1 MASRGSRLAQTQ
13 YVYAPLRGITFLI
26 LGGLF
31 LTLADTVAKWLTVDT
46 PTGEIIFGRGV
57 STLPC
62 ILFLVIRAGPRSLQ
76 LNNPRGTLER
86 AAVAVVF
93 TFFLMASLRE
103 LPIAEVIAIL
113 YASPLILA
121 AIAPTM
127 LRETV
132 GMHRWIAIL
141 IAFAGVLVMMRP
153 GAEGLYWVALLP
165 LAAAGTSAFRDV
177 LTRRVAGTETSLAI
191 QFYTTLAMI
200 IFGGVTVVFGWRVL
214 PWSDVGLLALCGV
227 LQFVGQY
234 FFIDAF
240 RYASATTLAPFRYA
254 MLVWALIVGFI
265 VWGDVPDAWAIVG
278 TLLIAGGGLY
288 AIYRVPASGDG
299 GAT

>member
-1 MASRGSRLAQTQ
+1 MAGGSRLAETH
-13 YVYAPLRGITFLI
+13 YAPAPLRGIAFLV

-31 LTLADTVAKWLTVDT
+31 RTMADAVAKWLTADT

-57 STLPC
+57 STLLC
-62 ILFLVIRAGPRSLQ
+62 IAVLVVRAGPRSLRP
-76 LNNPRGTLER
+76 NDPRGIFQR
-86 AAVAVVF
+86 AEVAVVF

-132 GMHRWIAIL
+132 GRHRWIALL
-141 IAFAGVLVMMRP
+141 IAFAGVIVMMRP
-153 GAEGLYWVALLP
+153 GAESLRWVALLP
-165 LAAAGTSAFRDV
+165 LAAASVSAFRDV
-177 LTRRVAGTETSLAI
+177 LTRRVAGTETSVAI

-200 IFGGVTVVFGWRVL
+200 LFGGATVVFGWRAL

-227 LQFVGQY
+227 FQFVGQY
-234 FFIDAF
+234 LFIDAF
-240 RYASATTLAPFRYA
+240 RYAGATLLAPFRYA
-254 MLVWALIVGFI
+254 MLVWALVVGFAI
-265 VWGDVPDAWAIVG
+265 WGDIPDAWAIVG
-278 TLLIAGGGLY
+278 TLLIAGSGLY
-288 AIYRVPASGDG
+288 VIYGVPASGGDEK
-299 GAT
+299 TT

>member
-1 MASRGSRLAQTQ
+1 MAPRGSRLAETR
-13 YVYAPLRGITFLI
+13 YVHAPLRGITFLV

-57 STLPC
+57 STLVC
-62 ILFLVIRAGPRSLQ
+62 ILILVVRAGPRSLR
-76 LNNPRGTLER
+76 LNNPVGTFQR
-86 AAVAVVF
+86 AVVAVVF

-121 AIAPTM
+121 AIAPSM

-132 GMHRWIAIL
+132 GTHRWIALL

-153 GAEGLYWVALLP
+153 GAESLHWVALLP
-165 LAAAGTSAFRDV
+165 LAAASVSAFRDV

-200 IFGGVTVVFGWRVL
+200 IFGGATIVLGWRTL
-214 PWSDVGLLALCGV
+214 PWSDVGLLAICGV

-240 RYASATTLAPFRYA
+240 RYAGATLLAPFRYA
-254 MLVWALIVGFI
+254 MLVWALIVGFV
-265 VWGDVPDAWAIVG
+265 VWGDIPDAWAIVG
-278 TLLIAGGGLY
+278 TLLIAGSGLY
-288 AIYRVPASGDG
+288 VIYRVPPSRDRD
-299 GAT
+299 AT